1 MVPMDTQDKLKIIDE
16 KIIALLHEI
25 EQAKGIS
32 KNSNYDALLK
42 MYMKK
47 KKQFENELKK

>member
-1 MVPMDTQDKLKIIDE
+1 MDTQEKIKIIDE

-32 KNSNYDALLK
+32 KNSNYDTLLK
-42 MYMKK
+42 VYLKK
-47 KKQFENELKK
+47 KKELERKGE

>member
-1 MVPMDTQDKLKIIDE
+1 MDTQEKIKIIDE
-16 KIIALLHEI
+16 KILSLLHEI

-32 KNSNYDALLK
+32 KNANYDSLLK
-42 MYMKK
+42 VYLKK